1 MRPLTLIALLLVVL
15 AAPAASG
22 AQAAPRASLPDIEDE
37 VMCPVCGTPLN
48 TAESPQASRERAF
61 IRDLIAKGATKE
73 QIKAAL
79 VDEFGTA
86 VLALPDEDEGVGA
99 AAYLVPIGLVAGL
112 AVLLAF
118 ALPRWRRRRPAPS
131 APAAAPLSAA
141 DRTRVE
147 EELARFDR

>member
-15 AAPAASG
+15 AAPAAAV
-22 AQAAPRASLPDIEDE
+22 AQAAPQASLPDIEDE

-79 VDEFGTA
+79 VDEFGRA
-86 VLALPDEDEGVGA
+86 SCRE
-99 AAYLVPIGLVAGL
+99 
-112 AVLLAF
+112 
-118 ALPRWRRRRPAPS
+118 
-131 APAAAPLSAA
+131 
-141 DRTRVE
+141 RV
-147 EELARFDR
+147 